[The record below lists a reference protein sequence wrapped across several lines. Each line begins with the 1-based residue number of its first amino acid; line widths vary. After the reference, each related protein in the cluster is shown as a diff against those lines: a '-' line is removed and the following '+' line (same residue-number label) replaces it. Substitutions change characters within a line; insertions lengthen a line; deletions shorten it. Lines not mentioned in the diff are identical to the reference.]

1 MVSDSE
7 LKQQIN
13 EIRTKL
19 ETEWQALDNTYTK
32 IKTKH
37 DELNEV
43 KARRDELNQLVK
55 TLISEAKEKQKER
68 DALQES
74 IKPKREI
81 IKNLRLNIKEYA
93 KQIAELKEIRA
104 GKHQEAKGSLQGLQD
119 NIATSLTTLLT
130 LDLSL
135 KDEITLFNMIFS
147 TKQRYHAKMD
157 AEDVHQ
163 QIQDTYNA
171 LKESEHQIQQKELQI
186 SKIIQDSQ
194 ILHNKSLAQFKEK
207 DEIRNKAD
215 ELHLQVVGGYKE
227 IKGLRAYANE
237 IKKNV
242 VDLKA
247 QLNVLYKKLK
257 ADEKKRQEVAKKE
270 KLESAKKKLKGEKKM
285 GLDEL
290 RLLLE
295 SGTLKKEK

>member
-13 EIRTKL
+13 DIRTKL
-19 ETEWQALDNTYTK
+19 ETEWQALDDTYTK

-37 DELNEV
+37 DEINEV
-43 KARRDELNQLVK
+43 KTRRDELNQLVK
-55 TLISEAKEKQKER
+55 TLISEAKEKQKDR

-74 IKPKREI
+74 TKPKREI
-81 IKNLRLNIKEYA
+81 IKNLGLNIKEYA
-93 KQIAELKEIRA
+93 KQISELKEIRA
-104 GKHQEAKGSLQGLQD
+104 GKHREAKGSLQGLQD

-171 LKESEHQIQQKELQI
+171 LKESERQIQQEEVQI

-215 ELHLQVVGGYKE
+215 ELHQQVVGGYKE
-227 IKGLRAYANE
+227 VKGLQAYANE

-242 VDLKA
+242 LDLKV
-247 QLNVLYKKLK
+247 QLNILYKKLR

-270 KLESAKKKLKGEKKM
+270 KLEGAKEKLKGEKKM